1 MTMSG
6 ELYVSHFFRL
16 KELIKIGIQNEW
28 EDKHSLDALRPAVA
42 KTQEIIS
49 RVFPL

>member
-1 MTMSG
+1 MTMIG
-6 ELYVSHFFRL
+6 ELYVSHSFSL
-16 KELIKIGIQNEW
+16 KELVKLSIQNEW
-28 EDKHSLDALRPAVA
+28 EDRHGLHALRPALA

>member
-1 MTMSG
+1 MIMIG
-6 ELYVSHFFRL
+6 ELYVSHSFRL
-16 KELIKIGIQNEW
+16 KLLVRLSIQNEW
-28 EDKHSLDALRPAVA
+28 EDKHGLDALRPMVA